1 MMKAPLLA
9 ALASAAIIAS
19 IALLFAGWP
28 AVPAAN
34 AVPGEVTRLAVDV
47 DTTGNDDS
55 TVGTIQNCRELAVND
70 TIDIDLVV
78 QGVDPADKIHGY
90 QVDIDYDPTVI
101 SVLNVVDADT
111 RGSVAPNDVTMVSRI
126 NSTGGTGFLSLTDI
140 STNPNS
146 ITVSAIDGTSDAYFT
161 VAGVQAPPLMH
172 EPGDIANGID
182 DDGDTVVDNASEA
195 SQDGVLARITIQA
208 LATGTTLLNV
218 PGPSG
223 GADTFPDQKIIAGT
237 GPLVDDSIPITII
250 DIAAISVGEACVPPT
265 VTPDVRITALDCSS
279 NPEVV
284 TIENVGTATQD
295 LTGWTLTSEEPADT
309 PPFNLF
315 ENINFETGDAGTL
328 LAGASVR
335 VYSDSAA
342 PLLNVAAGT
351 YPWPPLPPAEKFRNF
366 DTTDFAQILDGQSA
380 VVSTMSCAAAT
391 PTPTPTPQVTQTATA
406 TATPTPQGG
415 AGNLPPTGDGISTG
429 GGSTLAW
436 ALVALGAV
444 ITLGATGYVLYGRRK
459 RRLIQ

>member
-19 IALLFAGWP
+19 IALLFGAGGP
-28 AVPAAN
+28 AVPVAN
-34 AVPGEVTRLAVDV
+34 AVPGEVTRVAVDL

-55 TVGTIQNCRELAVND
+55 TVGTIDNCRELAVND

-78 QGVDPADKIHGY
+78 QGVDPADRIASY
-90 QVDIDYDPTVI
+90 QFDIDYDPAII
-101 SVLNVVDADT
+101 SVLGVTDVDA
-111 RGSVAPNDVTMVSRI
+111 RGSVSPNDVTMISRI
-126 NSTGGTGFLSLTDI
+126 NSTSGAGFLSVSDFT
-140 STNPNS
+140 TNPNS
-146 ITVSAIDGTSDAYFT
+146 MTLGALDGTGDAYFT
-161 VAGVQAPPLMH
+161 VAGVQGPPLMH
-172 EPGDIANGID
+172 EPGDITNSID

-195 SQDGVLARITIQA
+195 SQDGVLARVTIQA

-223 GADTFPDQKIIAGT
+223 GADGQPNQIILDGNGA
-237 GPLVDDSIPITII
+237 PLS
-250 DIAAISVGEACVPPT
+250 IAAIDTATISVGQACAGIPVAA
-265 VTPDVRITALDCSS
+265 DVQITALDCSS

-295 LTGWTLTSEEPADT
+295 LTGWTLTSESGDT
-309 PPFNLF
+309 PTFDLSL
-315 ENINFETGDAGTL
+315 IGGDGTL

-342 PLLNVAAGT
+342 PILIVVPSGT
-351 YPWPPLPPAEKFRNF
+351 YPWEVPPTEKFRDF
-366 DTTDFAQILDGQSA
+366 DTTDFAQILDGQSQ